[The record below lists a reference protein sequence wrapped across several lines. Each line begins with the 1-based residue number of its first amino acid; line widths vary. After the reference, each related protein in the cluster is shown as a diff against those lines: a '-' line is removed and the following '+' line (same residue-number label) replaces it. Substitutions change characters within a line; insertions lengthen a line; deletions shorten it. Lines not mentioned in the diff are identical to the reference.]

1 MGRKANTELVGKKY
15 GRLTAI
21 RITDNKKYGHIVWE
35 FKCDCGNIVYTTMN
49 LVKIGSVS
57 SCGCKRKE
65 EMRKN
70 RYELSIENFN
80 KDNLVENT
88 RLDIIGKENSRK
100 HNTTGRT
107 GVNLVKST
115 VRYTSSIRF
124 QGKRY
129 HLGTFDTI
137 EEAYK
142 AREELKERL
151 HNEFLRNL
159 NIKDE

>member
-1 MGRKANTELVGKKY
+1 MGKDNKELIGQKF

-21 RITDNKKYGHIVWE
+21 RKTNDKKYGHIVWE
-35 FKCDCGNIVYTTMN
+35 FKCDCGNTVYKTMN
-49 LVKIGSVS
+49 LVKRGAIV
-57 SCGCKRKE
+57 SCGCKTIE
-65 EMRKN
+65 NINKN
-70 RYELSIENFN
+70 RNKLAIENFN
-80 KDNLVENT
+80 KENLIENT

-115 VRYTSSIRF
+115 GKYTSSIQF

-129 HLGTFDTI
+129 HLGTFNTI

-142 AREELKERL
+142 VREETKEKL
-151 HNEFLRNL
+151 HNEFLRKL
-159 NIKDE
+159 NISDEK